1 MSDENRNFDEDHAV
15 VSEAYRAA
23 AQEKAP
29 SRLDEAVIH
38 SARRAAA
45 TNSTMAA
52 FLGWLRPLTF
62 AAVAGLSL
70 VLVLQMTDIGLVT
83 PPVDGPL
90 PGGNPFNEAAVETA
104 ERIRELEAES
114 VSPTMMPGEN
124 ATSAPAQSQVDAG
137 SRISADDRCTEE
149 QMENSGTWWAC
160 IKDLERRG
168 LTDAVER
175 ELRALLEAFPGF
187 SAPPR

>member
-1 MSDENRNFDEDHAV
+1 MTDHDQRFDEEHTT
-15 VSEAYRAA
+15 VSEAYRATA
-23 AQEKAP
+23 LEKAP
-29 SRLDEAVIH
+29 PRLDEAVIR
-38 SARRAAA
+38 SARRAASA
-45 TNSTMAA
+45 NSTMAGL
-52 FLGWLRPLTF
+52 LGWLRPLTF

-83 PPVDGPL
+83 PPIDDPIAN
-90 PGGNPFNEAAVETA
+90 GNPFNEAAVETA

-114 VSPTMMPGEN
+114 ASQTMMPGETVTV
-124 ATSAPAQSQVDAG
+124 ATPQSQADAG
-137 SRISADDRCTEE
+137 SRISGDDRCTEQ

-175 ELRALLEAFPGF
+175 ELKALLEAFPGF